1 MVTKEL
7 EGQISIYDLMAG
19 KTTKRKPCEY
29 SFQRYI
35 GQTVRDSW
43 HGRIGKIVRIDRY
56 YTDVKCLDGEIYAW
70 TPTNTVPFEFI
81 REEWT
86 PITNEVIGWDMARI
100 YIPLVV
106 PVVPSKPPNM
116 IDLVIDGT
124 VDGKPAL
131 IGFKEWVSG
140 PSDLYTTYEPVLFKV
155 KEE

>member
-1 MVTKEL
+1 
-7 EGQISIYDLMAG
+7 MAE

-43 HGRIGKIVRIDRY
+43 NGRIGKIVDIDHY
-56 YTDVKCLDGEIYAW
+56 YTDVECSDGEIYAW
-70 TPTNTVPFEFI
+70 TPTNTVHFEFI

-86 PITNEVIGWDMARI
+86 PITTEVIEWNKTRT
-100 YIPLVV
+100 YIPLSFVI
-106 PVVPSKPPNM
+106 PVFRSKPPND

-124 VDGKPAL
+124 VDGKQSL

-140 PSDLYTTYEPVLFKV
+140 PNDIYTTYEPVLFKT
-155 KEE
+155 KETKP

>member
-1 MVTKEL
+1 MTKEL

-29 SFQRYI
+29 AFQRYI

-43 HGRIGKIVRIDRY
+43 HGRIGKIVDIDHY
-56 YTDVKCLDGEIYAW
+56 YTDVECLDGEIYAW

-86 PITNEVIGWDMARI
+86 PITTEAIEWNMART

-106 PVVPSKPPNM
+106 PVVPSKPPNR

-124 VDGKPAL
+124 VNGKPAL
-131 IGFKEWVSG
+131 IGFKEWRSG
-140 PSDLYTTYEPVLFKV
+140 PSEIYTTYEPVLFKV

>member
-1 MVTKEL
+1 MTKEL

-43 HGRIGKIVRIDRY
+43 HGRIGKIVDIDHY
-56 YTDVKCLDGEIYAW
+56 YTDVECLDGEIYAW

-86 PITNEVIGWDMARI
+86 PITTEAIEWDMARI
-100 YIPLVV
+100 YIPLVI
-106 PVVPSKPPNM
+106 PVVPSKPPNR

-140 PSDLYTTYEPVLFKV
+140 PCELYTTYEPVLFKV

>member
-1 MVTKEL
+1 MTKEL

-43 HGRIGKIVRIDRY
+43 HGRIGKIVDIDHY
-56 YTDVKCLDGEIYAW
+56 YTDVECLDGEIYAW

-86 PITNEVIGWDMARI
+86 PITTEAIEMDMARI

-106 PVVPSKPPNM
+106 PVVPSKPPNR

-131 IGFKEWVSG
+131 IGFKEWRSG
-140 PSDLYTTYEPVLFKV
+140 PSDIYTTYEPVLFKP

>member
-1 MVTKEL
+1 
-7 EGQISIYDLMAG
+7 MAG

-43 HGRIGKIVRIDRY
+43 HGRIGKIVDIDHY
-56 YTDVKCLDGEIYAW
+56 YTDVECLDGEIYAW

-86 PITNEVIGWDMARI
+86 PITTEAIEWDMARI
-100 YIPLVV
+100 YIPLVI
-106 PVVPSKPPNM
+106 PVVPSKPPNR

-140 PSDLYTTYEPVLFKV
+140 PCELYTTYEPVLFKV

>member
-19 KTTKRKPCEY
+19 KSTKRKPCEY

-43 HGRIGKIVRIDRY
+43 HGRIGKIVDIDHY

-106 PVVPSKPPNM
+106 PVVPSKPPNK

-140 PSDLYTTYEPVLFKV
+140 PSDLYTTYEPVLFKL
-155 KEE
+155 KEK

>member
-1 MVTKEL
+1 MKNKPL
-7 EGQISIYDLMAG
+7 PGQISIWDIHGENA
-19 KTTKRKPCEY
+19 KRKPCDY

-35 GQTVRDSW
+35 GQTVRCNLT
-43 HGRIGKIVRIDRY
+43 GRIRVIVSIDMY
-56 YTDVKCLDGEIYAW
+56 YTDVECIDGEIYAW

-86 PITNEVIGWDMARI
+86 PITTEAIEWNNART
-100 YIPLVV
+100 YIPLVA
-106 PVVPSKPPNM
+106 PVVPSKPPNR

-140 PSDLYTTYEPVLFKV
+140 PSDLYTTYELVLFKE
-155 KEE
+155 KEK

>member
-1 MVTKEL
+1 MTKEL

-43 HGRIGKIVRIDRY
+43 YGRIGKIVDIDHY
-56 YTDVKCLDGEIYAW
+56 YTDVECLDGEIYAW
-70 TPTNTVPFEFI
+70 TPTNTVPFEFS

-86 PITNEVIGWDMARI
+86 PITTEAIEWDMARI

-106 PVVPSKPPNM
+106 PVVPSKPPNR

-131 IGFKEWVSG
+131 IGFKEWRSG
-140 PSDLYTTYEPVLFKV
+140 PSDIYTTYEPVLFKP

>member
-1 MVTKEL
+1 MSNEL
-7 EGQISIYDLMAG
+7 EGQISIFDLMAG
-19 KTTKRKPCEY
+19 KTAKRKPCEY

-43 HGRIGKIVRIDRY
+43 YGRIGKIVDIDHY

-70 TPTNTVPFEFI
+70 TPTNTVPFVFI

-86 PITNEVIGWDMARI
+86 PFTTEEIEWNKART

-106 PVVPSKPPNM
+106 PVEPSKPPNM

-124 VDGKPAL
+124 VNGKPAL

-140 PSDLYTTYEPVLFKV
+140 LNDLYKSYEIVLFKL

>member
-1 MVTKEL
+1 
-7 EGQISIYDLMAG
+7 MAG

-43 HGRIGKIVRIDRY
+43 HGRIGKIVDIDHY
-56 YTDVKCLDGEIYAW
+56 YTDVECLDGEIYAW

-86 PITNEVIGWDMARI
+86 PITIEAIEWDMARI

-106 PVVPSKPPNM
+106 PVVPSKPPNR

-131 IGFKEWVSG
+131 IGFKEWRSG